1 MLVLLDTREVIDGEL
16 RLGGLRLVDNV
27 DAGDW
32 VVAGTHGWSVV
43 HQLVPEVFEAYAR
56 VFHPAYRQVE
66 DDEETQAYAP
76 TSGRLIPGTTR
87 AVTVYGREVRWAE
100 VAEANRRVAHP
111 AMEWASIA
119 GDHGFRWG
127 GEQPGRW
134 DEAPAM
140 GTLPLRHTE
149 RLCELLANHT
159 QTTAPGASPATS
171 ICKAHTSGGSAESRA
186 ATRGRRPARSLDRR
200 CPTKPRHGR
209 RHHQPRTERRIS
221 RLILFAGSTLR
232 DRLALS
238 PMAKLPLCL
247 ERRAIPP
254 RARPRHSEVRMRR

>member
-56 VFHPAYRQVE
+56 VFHLAYRQVE
-66 DDEETQAYAP
+66 DDEETQTYAP

-100 VAEANRRVAHP
+100 VTEANRRVAHP

-119 GDHGFRWG
+119 GDHGFRWA
-127 GEQPGRW
+127 EQPGLW

-159 QTTAPGASPATS
+159 QTAPVRRQRRR
-171 ICKAHTSGGSAESRA
+171 SAKHIPRGVGRIRA

-238 PMAKLPLCL
+238 PMAKLPPCL

-254 RARPRHSEVRMRR
+254 PARPRHSEVRMRR